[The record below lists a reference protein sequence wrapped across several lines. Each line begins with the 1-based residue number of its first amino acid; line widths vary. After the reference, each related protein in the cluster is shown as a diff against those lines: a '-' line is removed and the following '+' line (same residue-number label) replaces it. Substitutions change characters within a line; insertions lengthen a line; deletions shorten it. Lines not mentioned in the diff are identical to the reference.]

1 MTLGSPA
8 RGGAPLATHSFAA
21 LGLRPFAGLVPCQVP
36 FDLLVKG
43 GRLAAQGLAAVLNH
57 EKLLVAELQMAR
69 LGFERNNVLFH
80 LGITTEKVYSN

>member
-1 MTLGSPA
+1 
-8 RGGAPLATHSFAA
+8 
-21 LGLRPFAGLVPCQVP
+21 
-36 FDLLVKG
+36 
-43 GRLAAQGLAAVLNH
+43 LAAVLNH